1 MTDRELLEAAAKAAG
16 IETQGWRAHE
26 SRPGLYML
34 PIAETGA
41 YVVWNPLV
49 DDGDALRLA
58 VKLGILV
65 LTARGFAVAN
75 STGSDGGCV
84 ARIALNDSTDN
95 YAATRLA
102 IVRAA
107 AAMTQEQT

>member
-16 IETQGWRAHE
+16 YGAVWYLGDGGTPYVGTPYKQGGPVDYRTF
-26 SRPGLYML
+26 S
-34 PIAETGA
+34 
-41 YVVWNPLV
+41 PLT

-58 VKLGILV
+58 VALEILV

-75 STGSDGGCV
+75 STDGGGKV
-84 ARIALNDSTDN
+84 VRIEIDEDANE
-95 YAATRLA
+95 ATRRA

-107 AAMTQEQT
+107 AAMA